1 MWRLLQRLL
10 HQDENRCR
18 WASGAHGHAPGQIRL
33 PNPRIPAR
41 IGLLRG
47 MLRAPL
53 CIEML
58 YQFHPPLWQR
68 LLGSFL
74 ELRAQ
79 RVPKQIEQRWSS

>member
-1 MWRLLQRLL
+1 VREEFIAIDVLTSRP
-10 HQDENRCR
+10 
-18 WASGAHGHAPGQIRL
+18 SPSIRL